1 MKNCFDSI
9 RFKFDLQ
16 LFAEKTESA
25 TPHKREEVRKKGQV
39 AKSGEIGP
47 ALVILV
53 GFYVIKFAISGG
65 VERLD
70 ALVRHF
76 LANAASWNGNAD
88 MAYGFCLVALREIAF
103 VLLPIFGVLLLVSFA
118 AQYFQVGL
126 MFNPSV
132 IQPQL
137 NRINPFEGMK
147 RLFSK
152 RAIVECLKSVLKV
165 VIVGWI
171 VFTQV
176 RNRLPWLTNLAA
188 LDISNS
194 FLLVGN
200 SIFAL
205 VQALGLTLL
214 ILAVLDYF
222 YQKWE
227 FEKNIRMTRHEVKE
241 EFKQLE
247 GDPLVRSRIRQKQ
260 RELASRRMMQAVPTA
275 DVIITNPTHIAVALL
290 YEADRMSAPEVV
302 AKGAGIVAEKIRELA
317 NQHGFHLV
325 ENQQLA
331 RAYTVRSRLTADSC
345 RAHAAVA
352 EVLHGLLA
360 QEEST
365 SYWLRVDMI
374 NGTALHKL
382 GNTGSH
388 VVIGDMVVINIPAY
402 AILEFTSKQLVIK
415 SLSTITSGSHRNLIF
430 QRVVTDLSSCTYIHP
445 SLFTKESEIS

>member
-9 RFKFDLQ
+9 RFKFDVQ

-317 NQHGFHLV
+317 NQHGVPLV
-325 ENQQLA
+325 ENQPLA
-331 RAYTVRSRLTADSC
+331 RALYRSVEVGQQIPAELY
-345 RAHAAVA
+345 AAVA
-352 EVLHGLLA
+352 EVLA
-360 QEEST
+360 FV
-365 SYWLRVDMI
+365 YRLRRK
-374 NGTALHKL
+374 AL
-382 GNTGSH
+382 
-388 VVIGDMVVINIPAY
+388 
-402 AILEFTSKQLVIK
+402 
-415 SLSTITSGSHRNLIF
+415 
-430 QRVVTDLSSCTYIHP
+430 
-445 SLFTKESEIS
+445 

>member
-65 VERLD
+65 GAARCPCA
-70 ALVRHF
+70 ALSGKCRQLEWQCRHGLWF
-76 LANAASWNGNAD
+76 LLGCAK
-88 MAYGFCLVALREIAF
+88 EIAF

-126 MFNPSV
+126 MFNQSV

-260 RELASRRMMQAVPTA
+260 RELASRRMMQAV
-275 DVIITNPTHIAVALL
+275 
-290 YEADRMSAPEVV
+290 
-302 AKGAGIVAEKIRELA
+302 
-317 NQHGFHLV
+317 
-325 ENQQLA
+325 QQQMYNHKPYSY
-331 RAYTVRSRLTADSC
+331 RSCFTV
-345 RAHAAVA
+345 
-352 EVLHGLLA
+352 
-360 QEEST
+360 
-365 SYWLRVDMI
+365 
-374 NGTALHKL
+374 
-382 GNTGSH
+382 
-388 VVIGDMVVINIPAY
+388 
-402 AILEFTSKQLVIK
+402 
-415 SLSTITSGSHRNLIF
+415 
-430 QRVVTDLSSCTYIHP
+430 
-445 SLFTKESEIS
+445 